1 MLSDKI
7 IEQLDRTRLAMG
19 YRTIAQTLSL
29 ADQGNVIMDPFS
41 TLIAIHAN
49 VGTDNIFHPNT
60 RLSADHPTLL
70 SVGSGNLFQGGIT
83 ITAQN
88 GSVQIGDENI
98 FGAGN
103 IVIETNHTDAPITIG
118 SHGRYKGFIEI
129 AGGCDLGDGCQVL
142 GNISLRSV
150 KLGGGGSYRHP
161 IADERGAV
169 LKGHGR
175 ALDFALEPG
184 QVIAGDGRFGL
195 SDVRMQ
201 SYYHPDAK

>member
-29 ADQGNVIMDPFS
+29 ADQGNIIMDPFS
-41 TLIAIHAN
+41 TLIAIN
-49 VGTDNIFHPNT
+49 TKIGTDNIFHPNA
-60 RLSADHPTLL
+60 RLWAGQPNLL
-70 SVGSGNLFQGGIT
+70 SVGNGNLFQGAIT
-83 ITAQN
+83 ITAEN
-88 GSVQIGDENI
+88 GPVRIGDENI
-98 FGAGN
+98 FGAGQT
-103 IVIETNHTDAPITIG
+103 VIETNHTDAPITIG

-129 AGGCDLGDGCQVL
+129 SGGCDLGDGCQVL
-142 GNISLRSV
+142 GNISLRSL
-150 KLGGGGSYRHP
+150 KLGGGESYRHP

-175 ALDFALEPG
+175 AFDLALETG

-195 SDVRMQ
+195 PDMRMQ